1 MNMELYEEEK
11 NEKKSKLPMIIG
23 ICIVILIIMVI
34 AIIYGIIYLKSTVI
48 TINING
54 VRNNEIENI
63 LYIDESKEE
72 TEIYIP
78 IRKIASFF
86 GYEDYRGDYKNK
98 SEDSSKCYVKNEYE
112 TAMFTLDSD
121 TLIKTRGDSDY
132 EYVEIDE

>member
-54 VRNNEIENI
+54 VRNIYSNKKN
-63 LYIDESKEE
+63 SKL
-72 TEIYIP
+72 
-78 IRKIASFF
+78 FW
-86 GYEDYRGDYKNK
+86 
-98 SEDSSKCYVKNEYE
+98 
-112 TAMFTLDSD
+112 L
-121 TLIKTRGDSDY
+121 
-132 EYVEIDE
+132 